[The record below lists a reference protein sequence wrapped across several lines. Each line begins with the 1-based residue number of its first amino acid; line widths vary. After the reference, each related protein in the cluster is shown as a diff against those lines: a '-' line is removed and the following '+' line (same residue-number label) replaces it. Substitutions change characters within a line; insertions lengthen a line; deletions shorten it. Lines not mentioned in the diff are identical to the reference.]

1 MSHMSDNIW
10 YNKLELVAK
19 NSAATCS
26 ESVTDRDSGNINDDR
41 KNILLH
47 TAVKSLKTVS
57 KYLYRKVCIQ
67 ERLG

>member
-1 MSHMSDNIW
+1 MSDNIW

-19 NSAATCS
+19 NSAATCA